1 MCVCVCVCVCMHAC
15 TGGQVT
21 TGCAVSV
28 MAYAH
33 YAGRKLSVPVD
44 LVVMMMQ
51 EAYPEFTHFPPR
63 QTARVGFKLEADI
76 LKSVANV
83 LLMCC

>member
-1 MCVCVCVCVCMHAC
+1 MYMCVCIFIHIYTH
-15 TGGQVT
+15 TGDQVT

-33 YAGRKLSVPVD
+33 YAGGKLSVPVD

-51 EAYPEFTHFPPR
+51 
-63 QTARVGFKLEADI
+63 V
-76 LKSVANV
+76 N
-83 LLMCC
+83 M